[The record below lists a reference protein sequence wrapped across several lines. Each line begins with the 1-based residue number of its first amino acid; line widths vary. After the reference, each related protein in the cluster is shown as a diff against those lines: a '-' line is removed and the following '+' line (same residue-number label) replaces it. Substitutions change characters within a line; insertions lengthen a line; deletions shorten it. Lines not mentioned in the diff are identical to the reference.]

1 MFSALQQSW
10 MQKNGDED
18 SQESKGSKEKK
29 IQITEP
35 EDILI
40 YEPSENITGKSRTQL
55 KESVENE
62 NLDKEKGFVIK
73 NKNKACRILINEIK
87 ITAII
92 GLLSRLEQKQNT
104 LPRIE

>member
-1 MFSALQQSW
+1 MKIHRN
-10 MQKNGDED
+10 QKV
-18 SQESKGSKEKK
+18 QRKKK

-40 YEPSENITGKSRTQL
+40 YEPSGNITGKSRTQL

-87 ITAII
+87 ITANI
-92 GLLSRLEQKQNT
+92 GLLSRLEQK
-104 LPRIE
+104 